1 MEAAAVA
8 MEEEEEEEDNNH
20 HPHLLLVLSCLKAAN
35 TRVVVMF
42 AEYVV
47 SLPTMGRFKV
57 IFTTTEDG
65 GL

>member
-1 MEAAAVA
+1 MEAAAAA
-8 MEEEEEEEDNNH
+8 MEEEEEEDNNH
-20 HPHLLLVLSCLKAAN
+20 HPHLLLVLSGLKAAN

>member
-1 MEAAAVA
+1 MEAAAAA
-8 MEEEEEEEDNNH
+8 MEEEEEEDSNH
-20 HPHLLLVLSCLKAAN
+20 HPHLLLLVLSGLKAAN